1 MNKLKKRL
9 FISGLFVLTQF
20 GITNLSAN
28 EVLVF
33 SADNFNTGTTT
44 LYQQPNDGEYWWLAN
59 NSRRWLYR
67 HCAQSHIDAG
77 ETVGIVE
84 YSVLE
89 SIPRD
94 DGPCPAI
101 RDNPVT
107 PDPETPNPETPDPEP
122 PSPDTPDPT
131 TSNLFQQ
138 PNDGE
143 YWWLVNNTRRWLYRH
158 CAQKHI
164 DAGETV
170 AIIEYSV
177 LKTIARDDGPCPA
190 VRDNPGTPDP
200 GTPDPETPDPETPH
214 PDTPVGKE
222 KLETLRN
229 NNPLFRQHEALSSLD
244 LTGLGFYHDGF
255 TEPSPVPDNGAS
267 PQGQFRIGCQYSHF
281 AYDDPIVK
289 PSQPGQSHLHMFWG
303 NTGADAFTV
312 FDESAPLGDPNNIME
327 SGGSTCQGFELNRSA
342 YWMPALLTSK
352 HSPRSIVVPDDIVI
366 YYKSHR
372 PKDVNPL
379 PAGIQ
384 FLAGNVSPGAV
395 MQHSFTPNGQLFW
408 SCGRSGSISSISG
421 TIPTNCKAGEY
432 INATISFPQCLA
444 IDRNGNPVLS
454 SPDFM
459 SHARMVSNTAPCP
472 ASHPYRVPQIS
483 YLVYFPN
490 GTDGAGAGVS
500 NWVLSSDH
508 GVPGGSLHGDWLGG
522 WHDSAIQKWIDGCY
536 DPTGSFSGPRNCSI
550 GQTGRNG
557 SHRQFRRVSRL
568 NDYDGPNFLSLD

>member
-1 MNKLKKRL
+1 MNKIANLL
-9 FISGLFVLTQF
+9 LVPGALLLTQF
-20 GITNLSAN
+20 GIGSLSAN
-28 EVLVF
+28 EVPAL
-33 SADNFNTGTTT
+33 SNTNNNADTIY
-44 LYQQPNDGEYWWLAN
+44 LY
-59 NSRRWLYR
+59 
-67 HCAQSHIDAG
+67 
-77 ETVGIVE
+77 
-84 YSVLE
+84 
-89 SIPRD
+89 
-94 DGPCPAI
+94 
-101 RDNPVT
+101 
-107 PDPETPNPETPDPEP
+107 
-122 PSPDTPDPT
+122 
-131 TSNLFQQ
+131 QQ

-170 AIIEYSV
+170 GLIEYDV
-177 LKTIARDDGPCPA
+177 LKDIARDDGPCPA
-190 VRDNPGTPDP
+190 VTDK
-200 GTPDPETPDPETPH
+200 PETPNPKLPDPVPPGTEVRDPH
-214 PDTPVGKE
+214 HDPKTPVGKD

-229 NNPLFRQHEALSSLD
+229 NNPLFRQHESLSSLD
-244 LTGLGFYHDGF
+244 LTGLGFYHDSF
-255 TEPSPVPDNGAS
+255 TQPSPVPDNGAS

-289 PSQPGQSHLHMFWG
+289 PSQPGESHLHMFWG
-303 NTGADAFTV
+303 NTSTDAFTI
-312 FDESAPLGDPNNIME
+312 FDELAQLGDANNIME

-352 HSPRSIVVPDDIVI
+352 HSPRSIVVPDNIVI

-384 FLAGNVSPGAV
+384 LLAGNVGPGGH
-395 MQHSFTPNGQLFW
+395 MHKSFTANNQLFW
-408 SCGRSGSISSISG
+408 SCGQSGSIRGKLSSI
-421 TIPTNCKAGEY
+421 PTDCKAGEY

-444 IDRNGNPVLS
+444 VDVNGKPVLS

-459 SHARMVSNTAPCP
+459 SHARMVPSTAPCP

-483 YLVYFPN
+483 YLAYFPN

-522 WHDSAIQKWIDGCY
+522 WHELAIQKWIDGCY
-536 DPTGSFSGPRNCSI
+536 DPNGNFSGSRNCSI

-557 SHRQFRRVSRL
+557 SNRQFRRVSRL